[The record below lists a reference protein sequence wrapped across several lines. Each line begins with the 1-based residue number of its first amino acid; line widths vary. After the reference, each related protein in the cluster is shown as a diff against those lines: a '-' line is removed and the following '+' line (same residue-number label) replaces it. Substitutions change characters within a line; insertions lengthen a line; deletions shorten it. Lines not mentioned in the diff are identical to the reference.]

1 VGKGAREVIR
11 RTSKLLLEFL
21 ALVVAGITVIA
32 VLVGFRLAS
41 GPVQLDFL
49 TPHIEQ
55 ALSAPDG
62 SYRVRLD
69 RTVLIWGGWERTI
82 DLRARGVRMIG
93 ADGAERASVPEL
105 SLRLSL
111 RAMIRGLF
119 APASL
124 ELIGPKFA
132 IMQTEKGD
140 FRLGAGRDAGD
151 GGGIQDS
158 TADMVEQ
165 LLGGLL
171 KPPNPS
177 DALGYL
183 TSVSILGADMTFE
196 DRRHGLSWRGL
207 PVNVTLFRDDIGIG
221 GVASLDLD
229 VGGVKAHFNV
239 TGEYDSEQGTI
250 DLEARFADTE
260 LVHFAGKAPVLR
272 PLSALH
278 APVSGTVGLTIGLDG
293 RLHGLR
299 FDFTAQKGTVSLP
312 GLYAKPLGFRK
323 IRALG
328 RIGDN
333 FSNVAMEKMDV
344 DFGGPILSMTGGV
357 SRKDG
362 AFAVTADAKLNNLA
376 IGDLAR
382 YWPVSLAPHGRSWV
396 EANIDEG
403 RIDEVRLAV
412 EARGKGTDIAAYEIG
427 KLAGTFQF
435 SGLAVYYFRPL
446 PPVRNLSGTARF
458 TGERLDFTIAKGE
471 HEGLS
476 VDEGT
481 VHLTGLDLEDQH
493 LQVETVFRGPLRN
506 ALKVLDHPRLDYI
519 SGLGISPGMVDGK
532 TAIRLVAQFPLFR
545 DLRFDQVAIAAA
557 ANMRQVRLPRAF
569 AGLDLSDGA
578 LTLQLDQSLMKVK
591 GDVRLAGVPAKL
603 AWTENFGQ
611 GAGFRRRYRVRMTAD
626 EQARVRTGFDFGA
639 RLRGPVAADLIFT
652 EIDDKTSE
660 LSLALNL
667 KRAAIALPEIG
678 WSKAAGKDGLARLS
692 ISFSQGGMARVKDFT
707 ITAGDL
713 KATGNAIL
721 SPSGRE
727 IKSIHFT
734 RLVFAKNDISANLAA
749 APGGGYEIDIKG
761 LVIDAEPYIGLDD
774 DARGPPLKL
783 VFDVKRLRLGAGRH
797 LSAVSGTLIHDGEKS
812 RSLILDARLGKGK
825 RFRVRLKPEGK
836 GRKLLI
842 QSDDAGGTFRAF
854 DIMENVVGG
863 QLQVKATYDDS
874 LPDRPLKGRV
884 LVNEYRLTKAPVLA
898 ELLTVASVTG
908 IPDLLS
914 GPGIG
919 FSRLVAPF
927 TLTGDIVEFK
937 EARTHGS
944 ALGFTADGKINLKRD
959 ELDLRGTIVPAY
971 SVNAIIGNIPVLGT
985 FLTGAKGGGVFAATY
1000 QMTGPLEA
1008 PKISVNPLAALTP
1021 GFLRN
1026 LFGIFEGGP
1035 RDPVDP
1041 EDVMEEIGND

>member
-1 VGKGAREVIR
+1 MIR

-32 VLVGFRLAS
+32 VLVGLRLAS
-41 GPVQLDFL
+41 GPVRLDFL

-69 RTVLIWGGWERTI
+69 RTVLIWGGWERTL

-111 RAMIRGLF
+111 RAMMRGLL

-151 GGGIQDS
+151 GGGGQDS
-158 TADMVEQ
+158 TADMLEQ
-165 LLGGLL
+165 LLAGLL

-183 TSVSILGADMTFE
+183 TSVSILGADVAFE
-196 DRRHGLSWRGL
+196 DRRHGLFWRGL
-207 PVNVTLFRDDIGIG
+207 PVDVTMFRDEIGIG

-229 VGGVKAHFNV
+229 VGGTKAHFEV
-239 TGEYDSEQGTI
+239 TGEYDNEQGTI
-250 DLEARFADTE
+250 DLEARFADTV
-260 LVHFAGKAPVLR
+260 LVQFAGKAPVLR

-293 RLHGLR
+293 RVHGLR
-299 FDFTAQKGTVSLP
+299 FDLTAGKGTVSLP
-312 GLYAKPLGFRK
+312 GRYANPLGFRK
-323 IRALG
+323 IRARG

-333 FSNVAMEKMDV
+333 FSKLTMEKMEV
-344 DFGGPILSMTGGV
+344 DFGGPILSITGGV

-362 AFAVTADAKLNNLA
+362 AFAVTADAKLNNLPS
-376 IGDLAR
+376 GDLVR
-382 YWPVSLAPHGRSWV
+382 YWPVSLATNARSWV

-403 RIDEVRLAV
+403 LIDDIRLSV
-412 EARGKGTDIAAYEIG
+412 EARGEGADIAAYEIG
-427 KLAGTFQF
+427 TLAGSFQF
-435 SGLAVYYFRPL
+435 SGLSVHYFRPL

-476 VDEGT
+476 IDDGT
-481 VHLTGLDLEDQH
+481 VHITGLDLADQH
-493 LQVETVFRGPLRN
+493 LEVETVLRGPLRN
-506 ALKVLDHPRLDYI
+506 ALKVLDHPRLGYI
-519 SGLGISPGMVDGK
+519 SALGISPGMVDGK
-532 TAIRLVAQFPLFR
+532 SAIRLVAQFPLFR
-545 DLRFDQVAIAAA
+545 DLRFDQVGIAAA
-557 ANMRQVRLPRAF
+557 ASLREVRLPRAIG
-569 AGLDLSDGA
+569 GLDLSDGA
-578 LTLQLDQSLMKVK
+578 LTLQLDKSVMKVK

-603 AWTENFGQ
+603 AWAENFYQ
-611 GAGFRRRYRVRMTAD
+611 GAGFRRRYRVQMTAD
-626 EQARVRTGFDFGA
+626 DRVRARTGLDLGA

-652 EIDDKTSE
+652 EIDDKISD

-667 KRAAIALPEIG
+667 SRAAISLPEIG
-678 WSKAAGKDGLARLS
+678 WSKAPGKEGLARLS
-692 ISFSQGGMARVKDFT
+692 VSFTQGAATRIRDFT

-713 KATGNAIL
+713 KATGNAVL
-721 SPSGRE
+721 AAGGTG
-727 IKSIHFT
+727 IKRIHFT
-734 RLVFAKNDISANLAA
+734 RLAFANNDISATLAA
-749 APGGGYEIDIKG
+749 TPGGGYEINISG
-761 LVIDAEPYIGLDD
+761 LVLDAEPYIGVDK
-774 DARGPPLKL
+774 GTEFPPFKL
-783 VFDVKRLRLGAGRH
+783 VFDLKRLRLGADRH
-797 LSAVSGTLIHDGEKS
+797 LSEVSGTLIHDGEIS
-812 RSLILDARLGKGK
+812 RSLSLRAGLGKGK
-825 RFRVRLKPEGK
+825 RFRVRLRPEGK
-836 GRKLLI
+836 GRELLI
-842 QSDDAGGTFRAF
+842 QSDDAGSTLRAF
-854 DIMENVVGG
+854 DITNNVMGG
-863 QLQVKATYDDS
+863 RLQVKATYDDS

-884 LVNEYRLTKAPVLA
+884 LINGYRLTKAPVLA
-898 ELLTVASVTG
+898 ELLAVASVTG

-919 FSRLVAPF
+919 FSRFVAPF

-937 EARTHGS
+937 EARTYGS
-944 ALGFTADGKINLKRD
+944 ALGFTAEGKINLKRD

-971 SVNAIIGNIPVLGT
+971 SVNSIIGNIPILGPL
-985 FLTGAKGGGVFAATY
+985 LTGAKGGGVFAATY
-1000 QMTGPLEA
+1000 KMTGPLA
-1008 PKISVNPLAALTP
+1008 DPKISVNPLAALTP

-1026 LFGIFEGGP
+1026 LFGVFEGGS

-1041 EDVMEEIGND
+1041 EDVMEDFGDD

>member
-1 VGKGAREVIR
+1 MGKGAREVIR
-11 RTSKLLLEFL
+11 RTSKLVLEFL
-21 ALVVAGITVIA
+21 ALVVAGVTVIA
-32 VLVGFRLAS
+32 VLVGLRLAS

-62 SYRVRLD
+62 SYEVRLD
-69 RTVLIWGGWERTI
+69 RTVLIWGGWERTL

-93 ADGAERASVPEL
+93 ADGVERASVPEL

-111 RAMIRGLF
+111 RAMMRGLF

-124 ELIGPKFA
+124 ELIGPKFV

-140 FRLGAGRDAGD
+140 FRLGAGGDAGD

-158 TADMVEQ
+158 TADMLKQ
-165 LLGGLL
+165 LLAGLL

-183 TSVSILGADMTFE
+183 TSVSILGADIAFE
-196 DRRHGLSWRGL
+196 DRRRGLSWRGL
-207 PVNVTLFRDDIGIG
+207 PVDVTMFRDDIGIG

-229 VGGVKAHFNV
+229 VGGTKAHFNI

-250 DLEARFADTE
+250 DIEVRFADTE
-260 LVHFAGKAPVLR
+260 LAQFVGKAPVLR

-293 RLHGLR
+293 RVQGLR

-323 IRALG
+323 IKALG

-333 FSNVAMEKMDV
+333 FSKLTMEKMEV
-344 DFGGPILSMTGGV
+344 DFGRSILSITGSV

-362 AFAVTADAKLNNLA
+362 AFAVTADVKLNNLP
-376 IGDLAR
+376 IGDLVR

-403 RIDEVRLAV
+403 LIDEIRLSV
-412 EARGKGTDIAAYEIG
+412 EARGKGADIAAYETG
-427 KLAGTFQF
+427 KLAGSFQF

-476 VDEGT
+476 VDSGT
-481 VHLTGLDLEDQH
+481 VNVTGLDLEDQH
-493 LQVETVFRGPLRN
+493 LEVEAVFRGPLRN
-506 ALKVLDHPRLDYI
+506 ALKILDHPRLDYI
-519 SGLGISPGMVDGK
+519 SGLGISPGTVGGK
-532 TAIRLVAQFPLFR
+532 SAIRLVAQFPLFR

-557 ANMRQVRLPRAF
+557 ANLREVRLPRAF
-569 AGLDLSDGA
+569 GGLDLSDGA
-578 LTLQLDQSLMKVK
+578 LTLQLDQSLMTVK
-591 GDVRLAGVPAKL
+591 GDVLLAGVPAKL
-603 AWTENFGQ
+603 AWTENFEQ
-611 GAGFRRRYRVRMTAD
+611 GAGFRRRYQVQMTAD
-626 EQARVRTGFDFGA
+626 DRARARAGFDLGA
-639 RLRGPVAADLIFT
+639 RLRGPVAVDLIFT
-652 EIDDKTSE
+652 EIDDKISD

-667 KRAAIALPEIG
+667 KRAVISLPEIG

-692 ISFSQGGMARVKDFT
+692 VSFTQGGVARVKDFT

-713 KATGNAIL
+713 KATGNAVL
-721 SPSGRE
+721 AAGGRE
-727 IKSIHFT
+727 IKRIHFT
-734 RLVFAKNDISANLAA
+734 RLAFANNDFSATLAA
-749 APGGGYEIDIKG
+749 TPGGGYEIDIKG
-761 LVIDAEPYIGLDD
+761 LVLDAEPYIGVDKGDGL
-774 DARGPPLKL
+774 PPLRL
-783 VFDVKRLRLGAGRH
+783 VFDLKRLRLGADRY
-797 LSAVSGTLIHDGEKS
+797 LSEVSGTLIHDGEIS
-812 RSLILDARLGKGK
+812 RSLSLRAGLGKGK
-825 RFRVRLKPEGK
+825 RFRVRLRPEGK
-836 GRKLLI
+836 GRELLI
-842 QSDDAGGTFRAF
+842 QSDDAGSTFRAF
-854 DIMENVVGG
+854 DITNNVLGG
-863 QLQVKATYDDS
+863 RLQVKATYDDS

-884 LVNEYRLTKAPVLA
+884 LINSYRLTKAPVLA
-898 ELLTVASVTG
+898 ELLAVMSVTG

-919 FSRLVAPF
+919 FSRFVAPF

-937 EARTHGS
+937 DARTYGS
-944 ALGFTADGKINLKRD
+944 ALGFTAEGKINLERE

-971 SVNAIIGNIPVLGT
+971 SVNSIIGNIPILGT
-985 FLTGAKGGGVFAATY
+985 ILTGAKGGGVFAATY
-1000 QMTGPLEA
+1000 KMTGPLA
-1008 PKISVNPLAALTP
+1008 DPKISVNPLAALTP

-1026 LFGIFEGGP
+1026 LFGVFDGSP

-1041 EDVMEEIGND
+1041 EDVMEDIGND

>member
-1 VGKGAREVIR
+1 MIR

-21 ALVVAGITVIA
+21 ALVVAGVTVIA
-32 VLVGFRLAS
+32 VLVGLRLAS
-41 GPVQLDFL
+41 GPVRLDFL

-69 RTVLIWGGWERTI
+69 RTVLIWGGWERTL

-111 RAMIRGLF
+111 RAMMRGLL

-151 GGGIQDS
+151 GGGGQDS
-158 TADMVEQ
+158 TADMLEQ
-165 LLGGLL
+165 LLAGLL

-183 TSVSILGADMTFE
+183 TSVSILGADVAFE

-207 PVNVTLFRDDIGIG
+207 PVDVTMFRDDIGIG

-229 VGGVKAHFNV
+229 VGGTKAHFEV
-239 TGEYDSEQGTI
+239 TGEYDNEQGTI

-260 LVHFAGKAPVLR
+260 LVRFAGKAPVLR

-293 RLHGLR
+293 RVHGLR

-312 GLYAKPLGFRK
+312 GLYANPLGFRK
-323 IRALG
+323 IRARG

-333 FSNVAMEKMDV
+333 FSKLTMEKMEV
-344 DFGGPILSMTGGV
+344 DFGGPILSITGGV

-362 AFAVTADAKLNNLA
+362 AFAVTADAELNNLA
-376 IGDLAR
+376 SGDLVR
-382 YWPVSLAPHGRSWV
+382 YWPVSLATNARSWV

-403 RIDEVRLAV
+403 LIDDIRLSV
-412 EARGKGTDIAAYEIG
+412 EARGEGADIAAYEIG
-427 KLAGTFQF
+427 TLAGSFQF
-435 SGLAVYYFRPL
+435 SGLSVHYFRPL

-476 VDEGT
+476 IDDGT
-481 VHLTGLDLEDQH
+481 VHITGLDLADQH
-493 LQVETVFRGPLRN
+493 LEVETVLRGPLRN
-506 ALKVLDHPRLDYI
+506 ALKVLDHPRLGYI
-519 SGLGISPGMVDGK
+519 SALGISPGMVDGK
-532 TAIRLVAQFPLFR
+532 SAIRLVAQFPLFR
-545 DLRFDQVAIAAA
+545 DLRFDQVGIAAA
-557 ANMRQVRLPRAF
+557 ASLREVRLPRAIG
-569 AGLDLSDGA
+569 GLDLSDGA
-578 LTLQLDQSLMKVK
+578 LTLQLDKSVMKVK

-603 AWTENFGQ
+603 AWTENFYQ
-611 GAGFRRRYRVRMTAD
+611 GAGFRRRYRVQMTAD
-626 EQARVRTGFDFGA
+626 DRVRARTGLDLGA

-652 EIDDKTSE
+652 EIDDKISD

-667 KRAAIALPEIG
+667 SRAAISLPEIG
-678 WSKAAGKDGLARLS
+678 WSKAPGKEGLARLS
-692 ISFSQGGMARVKDFT
+692 VSFTQGAATRIRDFT

-713 KATGNAIL
+713 KATGNAVL
-721 SPSGRE
+721 AAGGTG
-727 IKSIHFT
+727 IKRIHFT
-734 RLVFAKNDISANLAA
+734 RLAFANNDISATLAA
-749 APGGGYEIDIKG
+749 TPGGGYEINISG
-761 LVIDAEPYIGLDD
+761 LVLDAEPYIGVDKG
-774 DARGPPLKL
+774 AEFPPFKL
-783 VFDVKRLRLGAGRH
+783 VFDLKRLRLGADRH
-797 LSAVSGTLIHDGEKS
+797 LSEVSGTLIHDGEIS
-812 RSLILDARLGKGK
+812 RSLSLRAGLGKGK
-825 RFRVRLKPEGK
+825 RFRVRLRPEGK
-836 GRKLLI
+836 GRELLI
-842 QSDDAGGTFRAF
+842 QSDDAGSTLRAF
-854 DIMENVVGG
+854 DITNNVMGG
-863 QLQVKATYDDS
+863 RLQVKATYDDS

-884 LVNEYRLTKAPVLA
+884 LINGYRLTKAPVLA
-898 ELLTVASVTG
+898 ELLAVASVTG

-919 FSRLVAPF
+919 FSRFVAPF

-937 EARTHGS
+937 EARTYGS
-944 ALGFTADGKINLKRD
+944 ALGFTAEGKINLKRD

-971 SVNAIIGNIPVLGT
+971 SVNSIIGNIPILGT
-985 FLTGAKGGGVFAATY
+985 LLTGAKGGGVFAATY
-1000 QMTGPLEA
+1000 KMTGPLA
-1008 PKISVNPLAALTP
+1008 DPKISVNPLAALTP

-1026 LFGIFEGGP
+1026 LFGVFEGGS

-1041 EDVMEEIGND
+1041 EDVMEDFGDD

>member
-1 VGKGAREVIR
+1 MIR

-32 VLVGFRLAS
+32 VLVGLRLAS
-41 GPVQLDFL
+41 GPVRLDFL

-69 RTVLIWGGWERTI
+69 RTVLIWGGWERTL

-111 RAMIRGLF
+111 RAMMRGLL

-151 GGGIQDS
+151 GGGGQDS
-158 TADMVEQ
+158 TADMLEQ
-165 LLGGLL
+165 LLAGLL

-183 TSVSILGADMTFE
+183 TSVSILGADVAFE

-207 PVNVTLFRDDIGIG
+207 PVDVTMFRDEIGIG

-229 VGGVKAHFNV
+229 VGGTKAHFEV
-239 TGEYDSEQGTI
+239 TGEYDNEQGTI

-260 LVHFAGKAPVLR
+260 LVRFAGKAPVLR

-293 RLHGLR
+293 RVHGLR
-299 FDFTAQKGTVSLP
+299 FDFTAGKGTVSLP
-312 GLYAKPLGFRK
+312 GLYADPLGFRK
-323 IRALG
+323 IRARG

-333 FSNVAMEKMDV
+333 FSKLTMEKMEV
-344 DFGGPILSMTGGV
+344 DFGGPILSITGGV

-362 AFAVTADAKLNNLA
+362 AFAVTADAELNNLPS
-376 IGDLAR
+376 GDLVR
-382 YWPVSLAPHGRSWV
+382 YWPVSLATNARSWV

-403 RIDEVRLAV
+403 LIDDIRLSV
-412 EARGKGTDIAAYEIG
+412 EARGEGADIAAYEIG
-427 KLAGTFQF
+427 TLAGSFQF
-435 SGLAVYYFRPL
+435 SGLSVHYFRPL

-476 VDEGT
+476 IDDGT
-481 VHLTGLDLEDQH
+481 VHITGLDLADQH
-493 LQVETVFRGPLRN
+493 LEVETVLRGPLRN
-506 ALKVLDHPRLDYI
+506 ALKVLDHPRLGYI
-519 SGLGISPGMVDGK
+519 SALGISPGMVDGK
-532 TAIRLVAQFPLFR
+532 SAIRLVAQFPLFR
-545 DLRFDQVAIAAA
+545 DLRFDQVGIAAA
-557 ANMRQVRLPRAF
+557 ASLREVRLPRAIG
-569 AGLDLSDGA
+569 GLDLSDGA
-578 LTLQLDQSLMKVK
+578 LTLQLDKSVMKVK

-603 AWTENFGQ
+603 AWAENFYQ
-611 GAGFRRRYRVRMTAD
+611 GAGFRRRYRVQMTAD
-626 EQARVRTGFDFGA
+626 DRVRARTGLDLGA

-652 EIDDKTSE
+652 EIDDKISD

-667 KRAAIALPEIG
+667 SRAAISLPEIG
-678 WSKAAGKDGLARLS
+678 WSKAPGKEGLARLS
-692 ISFSQGGMARVKDFT
+692 VSFTQGAATRIRDFT

-713 KATGNAIL
+713 KATGNAVL
-721 SPSGRE
+721 AAGGTG
-727 IKSIHFT
+727 IKRIHFT
-734 RLVFAKNDISANLAA
+734 RLAFANNDISATLAA
-749 APGGGYEIDIKG
+749 APGGGYEINISG
-761 LVIDAEPYIGLDD
+761 LVFDAEPYIGVDKG
-774 DARGPPLKL
+774 AEFPPFKL
-783 VFDVKRLRLGAGRH
+783 VFDLKRLRLGADRH
-797 LSAVSGTLIHDGEKS
+797 LSEVSGTLIHDGEIS
-812 RSLILDARLGKGK
+812 RSLSLRAGLGKGK
-825 RFRVRLKPEGK
+825 RFRVRLRPEGK
-836 GRKLLI
+836 GRELLI
-842 QSDDAGGTFRAF
+842 QSDDAGSTLRAF
-854 DIMENVVGG
+854 DITNNVMGG
-863 QLQVKATYDDS
+863 RLQVKATYDDS

-884 LVNEYRLTKAPVLA
+884 LINGYRLTKAPVLA
-898 ELLTVASVTG
+898 ELLAVASVTG

-919 FSRLVAPF
+919 FSRFVAPF

-937 EARTHGS
+937 EARTYGS
-944 ALGFTADGKINLKRD
+944 ALGFTAEGKINLKRD

-971 SVNAIIGNIPVLGT
+971 SVNSIIGNIPILGPL
-985 FLTGAKGGGVFAATY
+985 LTGAKGGGVFAATY
-1000 QMTGPLEA
+1000 KMTGPLA
-1008 PKISVNPLAALTP
+1008 DPKISVNPLAVLTP

-1035 RDPVDP
+1035 RDPVNP